1 MTLVQEAP
9 VATVRFEEYV
19 ATRSVALQRFAYLV
33 CRNAEDARDL
43 VQDALLGLYP
53 RWRQVSTEGNPDAYV
68 KRSIVNASIT
78 KWRRTGKEHATD
90 EPDLGAVTPDH
101 AGVVTD
107 AEVAWQL
114 CETLP
119 PLQRAAVVLRFYDD
133 LDFSAIAAILGCA
146 EATARSHVH
155 RALTR
160 LRTTL
165 IEDDSDD

>member
-1 MTLVQEAP
+1 MA
-9 VATVRFEEYV
+9 ARFEDYV
-19 ATRSVALQRFAYLV
+19 ATRSVALQRFAYLI
-33 CRNAEDARDL
+33 CRDVEDARDL

-53 RWRQVSTEGNPDAYV
+53 RWASVVAKGNPDAYV
-68 KRSIVNASIT
+68 KRSIVNAGIS
-78 KWRRTGKEHATD
+78 KWRRSGREHPTD
-90 EPDLGAVTPDH
+90 VAELGDRAPDH
-101 AGVVTD
+101 AGWVTD
-107 AEVAWQL
+107 AEVAWNL

-133 LDFSAIAAILGCA
+133 LDFSAIAGILGCP

-165 IEDDSDD
+165 IEGSDD

>member
-1 MTLVQEAP
+1 MTLVEAP
-9 VATVRFEEYV
+9 VIGFEQYV
-19 ATRSVALQRFAYLV
+19 AERSVALQRFAYLV

-53 RWRQVSTEGNPDAYV
+53 RWTKVSAQGNVDAYV
-68 KRSIVNASIT
+68 KRSIVNASISR
-78 KWRRTGKEHATD
+78 WRRRKEQPAQV
-90 EPDLGAVTPDH
+90 PAAQASTPDH
-101 AGVVTD
+101 AGNVTD

-114 CETLP
+114 CGTLP
-119 PLQRAAVVLRFYDD
+119 PVQRAAVVLRYYDD
-133 LDFSAIAAILGCA
+133 LDYPAIAAILGCP

-165 IEDDSDD
+165 SEDS